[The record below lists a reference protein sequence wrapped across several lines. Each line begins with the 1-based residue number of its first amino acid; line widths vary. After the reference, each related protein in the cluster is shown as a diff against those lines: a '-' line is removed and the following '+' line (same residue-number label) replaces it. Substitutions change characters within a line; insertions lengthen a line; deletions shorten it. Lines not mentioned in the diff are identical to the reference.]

1 MTARTA
7 HPSMS
12 MDRTPGHGT
21 PSDAIAADPDLAL
34 ARWENEGGVPARLPQ
49 PGQDPRSAAGTEPGK
64 PHPGPITPP
73 PTTTPRDDRSPTMRR
88 PPRVRVGRVY
98 DERAAADGTR
108 VLVDRLWPRGL
119 AKARADIDEWCKQI
133 APSSALRRWYGHD
146 PARFVEFRQRY
157 ETELD
162 DPSRAPALGHLR
174 ELARKGT
181 LTLLTATR
189 QAEISEAAVLTDLL
203 NAEPG
208 IA

>member
-1 MTARTA
+1 
-7 HPSMS
+7 
-12 MDRTPGHGT
+12 
-21 PSDAIAADPDLAL
+21 
-34 ARWENEGGVPARLPQ
+34 
-49 PGQDPRSAAGTEPGK
+49 
-64 PHPGPITPP
+64 
-73 PTTTPRDDRSPTMRR
+73 MRR
-88 PPRVRVGRVY
+88 PPRVRLGRVY